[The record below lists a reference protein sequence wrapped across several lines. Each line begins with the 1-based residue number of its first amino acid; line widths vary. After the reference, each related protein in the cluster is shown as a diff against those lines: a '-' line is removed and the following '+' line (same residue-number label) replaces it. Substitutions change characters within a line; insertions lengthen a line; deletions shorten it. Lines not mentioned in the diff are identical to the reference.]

1 MLLDIKM
8 MDVDFTVIYDFPYYG
23 VNYFFYICDAFTS
36 SVFGKNF
43 FLKKN
48 SHDTTI
54 QNIFVAEKLHNHW
67 FRLYSIVI

>member
-54 QNIFVAEKLHNHW
+54 QNISLLQKNCTITGLDFTV
-67 FRLYSIVI
+67 